1 MKKRIYVTPTM
12 GVVRVSSPMF
22 QVNNVSGGDSGVGGG
37 SEGSSSGARSE
48 KFWGYTWED
57 DCVGQEEY

>member
-1 MKKRIYVTPTM
+1 MKKIYISPT
-12 GVVRVSSPMF
+12 VEAVRLSSPMF
-22 QVNNVSGGDSGVGGG
+22 QVTNVSGGDSGITGGD
-37 SEGSSSGARSE
+37 SGSSSGARSE

>member
-1 MKKRIYVTPTM
+1 MNM
-12 GVVRVSSPMF
+12 VRVSSPMF
-22 QVNNVSGGDSGVGGG
+22 QVTNTSGGDTGIHGGD
-37 SEGSSSGARSE
+37 SGSSSGARSE

>member
-1 MKKRIYVTPTM
+1 M

-22 QVNNVSGGDSGVGGG
+22 QVTNVSGGSSGIGGG

>member
-1 MKKRIYVTPTM
+1 MKKSYISPTM

-22 QVNNVSGGDSGVGGG
+22 QVTNVSGGSSGIGGG